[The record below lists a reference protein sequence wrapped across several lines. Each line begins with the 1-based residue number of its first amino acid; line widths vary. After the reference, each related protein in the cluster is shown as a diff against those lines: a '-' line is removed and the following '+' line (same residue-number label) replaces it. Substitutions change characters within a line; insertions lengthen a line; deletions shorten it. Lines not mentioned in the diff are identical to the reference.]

1 MFSPI
6 AHLVNS
12 DTFATMV
19 IAEYARD
26 VARCEYYAYSLEYIL
41 TPETEE
47 LYLSEY
53 LTYDECA
60 FKRANIMGH
69 ELACQIAGYVL
80 RDIRDMGLTQAM
92 RMYDDVARKAMNNWR
107 LSTGAPTL

>member
-1 MFSPI
+1 MFSSI

-12 DTFATMV
+12 DTFETMV

-41 TPETEE
+41 TPETEK
-47 LYLSEY
+47 LYQSQY
-53 LTYDECA
+53 FTYDQCA
-60 FKRANIMGH
+60 FTRANIMGH
-69 ELACQIAGYVL
+69 ELACEITQYVL

-92 RMYDDVARKAMNNWR
+92 RMYDSIARKAMNNWR
-107 LSTGAPTL
+107 LSTGAHAL